1 MTTSEFDRYRPP
13 EEPRRRRRRDRETP
27 DAASAYA
34 RGTAVAPGSGAPGA
48 EARSTAPAGSAPGT
62 GRRRDDRRGGLAAA
76 GGDGAR
82 EMAMVPEPDFAPA
95 DGYYGRPVVKAPPWD
110 ERVALYLVCGGIAG
124 GSALLAFGA
133 QLTGRDALRRNARLA
148 ALGTASVGAVA
159 LVADLGRPERFLNM
173 LRTIKPSSP
182 MSLGSWILAG
192 FSTGAGVA
200 AAADLDRMTG
210 GALPLGPLRTVLQ
223 GLEAPAG
230 AFAALLGAPLAGY
243 TAVLLSDTAM
253 PTWNG
258 AKDDLPF
265 VFVSSASLASGGMAM
280 ITTPAGQAGPAR
292 ALALAGVAGDLFAT
306 KAMERRMDP
315 VAAEPLHQGRPGWLM
330 RWSERLV
337 IAGGIGT
344 VAAGI
349 TRNRWVA
356 AASGAALV
364 TASAFTR
371 FGVFYAGKDSAVDP
385 RYTIEP
391 QKRRLEARR
400 SAGITHD
407 SITTAG

>member
-1 MTTSEFDRYRPP
+1 VTTSEYDRYRPP
-13 EEPRRRRRRDRETP
+13 EEPRRRRRRDRDSP
-27 DAASAYA
+27 DAGREASAYA
-34 RGTAVAPGSGAPGA
+34 VGTATAAGQPTGPAGAAPGA
-48 EARSTAPAGSAPGT
+48 
-62 GRRRDDRRGGLAAA
+62 GRRRGGLAPA
-76 GGDGAR
+76 GSDGAR
-82 EMAMVPEPDFAPA
+82 EMAMVPEPEFVPA

-133 QLTGRDALRRNARLA
+133 QLTGRDALRRSARLT
-148 ALGTASVGAVA
+148 ALGTAGVGALA

-173 LRTIKPSSP
+173 LRTIKPTSP

-200 AAADLDRMTG
+200 AVADVDRMTG
-210 GALPLGPLRTVLQ
+210 EVLPLGPLRSVLHAF
-223 GLEAPAG
+223 EAPAG
-230 AFAALLGAPLAGY
+230 ALAALLGAPLAGY

-253 PTWNG
+253 PTWNA

-280 ITTPAGQAGPAR
+280 ITTPTGQAGPAR
-292 ALALAGVAGDLFAT
+292 ALALAGVAGDLVAA

-330 RWSERLV
+330 RWSERLAV
-337 IAGGIGT
+337 VGGIGT
-344 VAAGI
+344 VAAGV
-349 TRNRWVA
+349 TARTAPRASRWVA

-364 TASAFTR
+364 AASAFTR
-371 FGVFYAGKDSAVDP
+371 FGVFYAGKDSAMDP

-400 SAGITHD
+400 RAGITHD

>member
-1 MTTSEFDRYRPP
+1 MTTSEYDRYRPP
-13 EEPRRRRRRDRETP
+13 EEPRRRRDRDAPGE
-27 DAASAYA
+27 ASAYA
-34 RGTAVAPGSGAPGA
+34 VGTAMASGQPI
-48 EARSTAPAGSAPGT
+48 APAGAAPGT
-62 GRRRDDRRGGLAAA
+62 GRHRGGLAPA
-76 GGDGAR
+76 GSDGAR
-82 EMAMVPEPDFAPA
+82 EMAMVPEPEFVPA

-133 QLTGRDALRRNARLA
+133 QLTGRDALRRNARLT
-148 ALGTASVGAVA
+148 ALGTAGVGALA

-173 LRTIKPSSP
+173 LRTIKPTSP
-182 MSLGSWILAG
+182 MSLGSWILTG

-200 AAADLDRMTG
+200 AVADVDRMTG
-210 GALPLGPLRTVLQ
+210 AMLPLGPLRSVLHA
-223 GLEAPAG
+223 LEAPAG
-230 AFAALLGAPLAGY
+230 ALAALLGAPLAGY

-253 PTWNG
+253 PTWNA

-280 ITTPAGQAGPAR
+280 ITTPTGQAGPAR
-292 ALALAGVAGDLFAT
+292 VLALAGVAGDLVAM

-330 RWSERLV
+330 RWSERLAIV
-337 IAGGIGT
+337 GGIGT
-344 VAAGI
+344 VAAE
-349 TRNRWVA
+349 VA
-356 AASGAALV
+356 ARTAPRASRWAAVASGAALV

-371 FGVFYAGKDSAVDP
+371 FGVFYAGKDSAMDP

-391 QKRRLEARR
+391 QKRRLAARR